1 MKKHILLV
9 TALASFCMLGACD
22 YNEDN
27 FPGYDEYDTIKDVRT
42 DTITLADADYAS
54 IAKLTKNKDLA
65 LSKDPEGETYAN
77 ALKQLGTNKFFT
89 DMILPE
95 EFLPAY
101 VADKYPYLS
110 DNSKILVNYRYAQ
123 NLPEYLSQFSGATTH
138 ALTEEDYKTVW
149 GDKVNA
155 KFITPSTLGKIPQL
169 LKAANSGAKK
179 NDIMM
184 VEYAFSETEPSI
196 GGGGGSDEPEP
207 TTYDKISDILQVKSG
222 TYTAKGEVIA
232 VNAKSIII
240 NDGTGSIRI
249 YRGNLPS
256 VSVGDVIEVAGEV
269 EFKQELTRFRSK
281 STFKFLEHKASF
293 AYPTPKSIDAAYFAS
308 YSNAPVIEYV
318 TYEGTLTKSSNGNY
332 NVLIGNDAIQPGIT
346 DALYIDP
353 ALEGKEVVVTGYLAG
368 VSGSSTKYP
377 NTFATSV
384 VAKGTEN
391 KITPIGVIKY
401 AKAGAYTA
409 QGIVSAIHTKGFML
423 TDGTGDILVYKNDA
437 PTEKVGDVV
446 TVSGTTSSRNGAM
459 QFGNKG
465 LTVNVIANDNI
476 AYKSM
481 VPQQLTATEFDALAT
496 TPRVAYASFT
506 GTLTIKDSG
515 YGFNYFNIAIE
526 GAETE
531 ASLSYVDETKF
542 DMSLNGKTVVVT
554 GYLLDYSKGRVAVMM
569 TSIADAATATTKAFA
584 TTRASVEPNAY
595 AIYQF
600 NGSAWAA
607 YKPADESL
615 GVVVMQPSDYAP
627 TGYNSLSKPSEVL
640 PVFLKN
646 GYPYAKAGDK
656 KAVVYYYYADKKTS
670 VAASEYTYDGTAWIE
685 TVNSVPAS
693 MMFMLANSKWI
704 EAVEYYSNTFA
715 GELHGD
721 AQIVDIELGGKDY
734 VWSTLATSKHIQAS
748 GFLSGTNRVT
758 NSWLITPIIDLSEA
772 ISPKVVFEAS
782 SAYLYG
788 HDMKDIVTVNVS
800 TDYVPNAEDGKSAVE
815 AATWNA
821 LNFEVWPDTED
832 FIEMQADLSEY
843 KGQKIYV
850 AFKFASTEECGPTFR
865 LKNFA
870 VKE

>member
-42 DTITLADADYAS
+42 DTITLADADYAA

-149 GDKVNA
+149 GDKANA

-184 VEYAFSETEPSI
+184 VEYAYSETEPSF

-281 STFKFLEHKASF
+281 STFKFLERKASF
-293 AYPTPKSIDAAYFAS
+293 AYPTPKSIDASYFAS

-318 TYEGTLTKSSNGNY
+318 TYEGTLTKSGTNY

-353 ALEGKEVVVTGYLAG
+353 TLEGKEVVVTGYLAG

-377 NTFATSV
+377 NTFATSIV
-384 VAKGTEN
+384 VKGTEN
-391 KITPIGVIKY
+391 KMAPIGAIKY
-401 AKAGAYTA
+401 AKAGTYTA
-409 QGIVSAIHTKGFML
+409 QGIVSAIYTKGFML
-423 TDGTGDILVYKNDA
+423 TDGTGDILVYKNAA

-446 TVSGTTSSRNGAM
+446 TVSGTTSLRNGAM
-459 QFGNKG
+459 QFGNNG
-465 LTVNVIANDNI
+465 LAVNVIESGSKALE
-476 AYKSM
+476 AM
-481 VPQQLTATEFDALAT
+481 VPQQLTAAEFDALAA
-496 TPRVAYASFT
+496 TPRVAFASFT
-506 GTLTIKDSG
+506 GTLSIKDSG
-515 YGFNYFNIAIE
+515 NGFNYFNIAIE

-554 GYLLDYSKGRVAVMM
+554 GYLLDYNKGRVAVMM

-584 TTRASVEPNAY
+584 ATRASVEPNAY
-595 AIYQF
+595 TVYQF

-607 YKPADESL
+607 YEPADESL
-615 GVVVMQPSDYAP
+615 DVVVMQPSDYAP
-627 TGYNSLSKPSEVL
+627 TGYSSLSNPSEIL

-646 GYPYAKAGDK
+646 AYPYVKAGDK

-685 TVNSVPAS
+685 TVNSAPAS
-693 MMFMLANSKWI
+693 MMFMLANGKWI

-721 AQIVDIELGGKDY
+721 AQIVDIDLGGKDY
-734 VWSTLATSKHIQAS
+734 VWSALATSAHIQAS
-748 GFLSGTNRVT
+748 GYFQKNRVT
-758 NSWLITPIIDLSEA
+758 ESWLVTPIIDLSQA
-772 ISPKVVFEAS
+772 IAPKIVFEAS
-782 SAYLYG
+782 ASYLYG
-788 HDMKDIVTVNVS
+788 HDMKDIVKVNVS
-800 TDYVPNAEDGKSAVE
+800 TDYVPNAEDGKSAVQ
-815 AATWNA
+815 AATWTE
-821 LNFEVWPDTED
+821 LQFDIWPDSD
-832 FIEMQADLSEY
+832 KFIEMQTDMGEY
-843 KGQKIYV
+843 KGKKIYV
-850 AFKFASTEECGPTFR
+850 AFKFASTEECAPTFR